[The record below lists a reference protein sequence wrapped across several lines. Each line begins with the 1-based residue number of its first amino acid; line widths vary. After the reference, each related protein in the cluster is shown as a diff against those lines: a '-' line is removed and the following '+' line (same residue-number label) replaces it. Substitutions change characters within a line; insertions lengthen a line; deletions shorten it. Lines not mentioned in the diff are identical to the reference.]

1 MKFGLFG
8 SAKLNKI
15 NNDID
20 SSLSYNE
27 WIDYNVEAEKL
38 GFESTFTVE
47 HHFTGLGQVSA
58 SLNLLTYLAAKTS
71 KIKLGTAVITLPW
84 HNPVLLAEQ
93 VATMDLLSKGRIQ
106 LGVGKGYR
114 YNEFKGFKIDMN
126 EARRL
131 GDKYAPDEM
140 EEDRRDKDTKRM
152 NETKKILRSVI
163 KVMKMQVANF
173 KDYITE
179 DKKGNKNHVIEGV
192 FMQADSKNRNGR
204 IYEKKILEA
213 AVEKYIKE
221 QVSTGRA
228 VGELNHP
235 EGPTVN
241 LDKVSHKITELKWDG
256 SNVIG
261 KASILKTPM
270 GQIVEGLLE
279 GGVKLG
285 VSSRGMGSLVQKNG
299 TSYVGK
305 DFMLATVDIVQ
316 DPSAPEAFV
325 NGIMEG
331 VEWVW
336 DNGIL
341 KAQDIEIIE
350 TEIKTAK
357 NTISSDIEIRA
368 FKNFLSKLVN
378 SK

>member
-1 MKFGLFG
+1 MKLI
-8 SAKLNKI
+8 AEYTDQDI
-15 NNDID
+15 N
-20 SSLSYNE
+20 
-27 WIDYNVEAEKL
+27 
-38 GFESTFTVE
+38 T
-47 HHFTGLGQVSA
+47 
-58 SLNLLTYLAAKTS
+58 
-71 KIKLGTAVITLPW
+71 
-84 HNPVLLAEQ
+84 
-93 VATMDLLSKGRIQ
+93 
-106 LGVGKGYR
+106 
-114 YNEFKGFKIDMN
+114 
-126 EARRL
+126 
-131 GDKYAPDEM
+131 
-140 EEDRRDKDTKRM
+140 
-152 NETKKILRSVI
+152 
-163 KVMKMQVANF
+163 
-173 KDYITE
+173 YITE
-179 DKKGNKNHVIEGV
+179 DKKGNKSHVIEGV
-192 FMQADSKNRNGR
+192 FMQADQKNRNGR

-213 AVEKYIKE
+213 AVDKYVNE
-221 QVSTGRA
+221 QVKTGRA
-228 VGELNHP
+228 CGELNHP

-241 LDKVSHKITELKWDG
+241 LDKVSHKITDLKWEG
-256 SNVIG
+256 SNVVG

-299 TSYVGK
+299 TNYVGK

-341 KAQDIEIIE
+341 KARDIEIIE

-357 NTISSDIEIRA
+357 NTASSDVEIRA

-378 SK
+378 SN